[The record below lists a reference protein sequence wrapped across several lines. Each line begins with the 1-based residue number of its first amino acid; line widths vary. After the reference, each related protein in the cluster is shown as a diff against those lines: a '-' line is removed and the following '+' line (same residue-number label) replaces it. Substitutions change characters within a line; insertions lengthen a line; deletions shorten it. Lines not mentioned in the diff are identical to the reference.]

1 MMKRAVCVASV
12 VPVALL
18 FVPPR
23 VGSGLAPEP
32 VTLTKHGDQA
42 DVSIG
47 GRPFTTYVFD
57 PAQAKPYL
65 QPLRTAGGIV
75 VSRGFPVGD
84 RIPDEHQR
92 DRSLEPHQRDLYF
105 AHGNING
112 YNFWA
117 EQAFARFYGEQTL
130 PYGRT
135 VLRKLITVSG
145 GARAGTV
152 RAEFALEGAG
162 AEVIG
167 AETQEFTFSG
177 DAEIRTIDC
186 AFTLSASRGPLNI
199 ADTKEGTFAIRVA
212 PELNSPPGRMA
223 NSRGG
228 HGEPEI
234 WGKPAEWV
242 DYSGTI
248 GGQPVGIAIFDHPQ
262 NFRHPTTWHARGYG
276 LFSANPFGL
285 RAFTEDPKRD
295 GSYTI
300 PSGGSLTLR
309 YRVLIHPGD
318 ERQAHIA
325 DAYRQYAIGETVK
338 QAGRI

>member
-1 MMKRAVCVASV
+1 MVRPDMRIVAL
-12 VPVALL
+12 ALL
-18 FVPPR
+18 FVLPHSS
-23 VGSGLAPEP
+23 GSAPEP
-32 VTLTKHGDQA
+32 VALTKQGNRVE
-42 DVSIG
+42 VSIG

-65 QPLRTAGGIV
+65 QPLRTATGIV

-84 RIPDEHQR
+84 RIPDEHLR

-117 EQAFARFYGEQTL
+117 EQAFARFYGEQAL

-135 VLRKLITVSG
+135 VLRKLTTVSG
-145 GARAGTV
+145 GARAGTI

-162 AEVIG
+162 AVVIG
-167 AETQEFTFSG
+167 AETQEYTFSG
-177 DAEIRTIDC
+177 DAETRTIDC
-186 AFTLSASRGPLNI
+186 AFTLSANHGPLNI

-212 PELNSPPGRMA
+212 PELNSPPGRMV

-248 GGQPVGIAIFDHPQ
+248 NGQPVGIAIFDHPQ

-276 LFSANPFGL
+276 LFSVNPFGL
-285 RAFTEDPKRD
+285 RAFTQDATQD

-300 PSGGSLTLR
+300 PPGGSLTLR

-318 ERQAHIA
+318 DRQARIA
-325 DAYRQYAIGETVK
+325 DAYRQYARESTG
-338 QAGRI
+338 G